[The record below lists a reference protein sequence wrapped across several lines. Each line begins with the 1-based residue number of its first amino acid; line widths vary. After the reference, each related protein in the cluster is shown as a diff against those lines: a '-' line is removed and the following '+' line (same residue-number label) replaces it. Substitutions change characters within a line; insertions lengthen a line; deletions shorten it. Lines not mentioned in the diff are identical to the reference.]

1 MDGSEELS
9 EGGFVKCQNCGNV
22 KLSRYYIM
30 RDTVK
35 VPKDSKKR
43 EIVLATTSEMESL
56 MPTESYVCDECGA
69 EIDELN

>member
-1 MDGSEELS
+1 
-9 EGGFVKCQNCGNV
+9 
-22 KLSRYYIM
+22 M

-43 EIVLATTSEMESL
+43 ELVLATTSEAEGL
-56 MPTESYVCDECGA
+56 IPTDVCDECGA